1 MTLTNKAYIMEN
13 SSPKLTQY
21 HGKHLLGVDY
31 GEKVIGLSTYKVGIE
46 PFPLLH
52 GRIITEQSKNIYTD
66 LLQII
71 EDEFIDIIIWGVPY
85 FTDGT
90 ESEMTK
96 KVRSIGEELQAQ
108 LPDAVHLFFQDET
121 LSTFEAEERMKN
133 DPRFNFQVDLKKID
147 ALSASIIIE
156 SFLQD

>member
-1 MTLTNKAYIMEN
+1 MTETSAKSA
-13 SSPKLTQY
+13 QY
-21 HGKHLLGVDY
+21 HGKHILGVDY

-46 PFPLLH
+46 PFPLLF
-52 GRIITEQSKNIYTD
+52 GRIITEQSADIFGDFLK
-66 LLQII
+66 II
-71 EDEFIDIIIWGVPY
+71 DEEFIDLVVWGVPY

-96 KVRSIGEELQAQ
+96 KVKALGEHLQAK
-108 LPDAVHLFFQDET
+108 LPQNVQIFFQDET

-147 ALSASIIIE
+147 ALAASIIIE

>member
-1 MTLTNKAYIMEN
+1 MEKFKGKA
-13 SSPKLTQY
+13 
-21 HGKHLLGVDY
+21 LLGVDF
-31 GEKVIGLSTYKVGIE
+31 GEKVIGLATYKVGIE

-52 GRIITEQSKNIYTD
+52 GRIIVEQTQDFFVD
-66 LLQII
+66 LLHII
-71 EDEFIDIIIWGVPY
+71 DEEFIDMVIWGIPY

-90 ESEMTK
+90 ESDMTK
-96 KVRSIGEELQAQ
+96 RVRSLGEELRAK
-108 LPDAVHLFFQDET
+108 LPSGVELHFQDET

-156 SFLQD
+156 SFLQDNK

>member
-1 MTLTNKAYIMEN
+1 MANTSAR
-13 SSPKLTQY
+13 STQY
-21 HGKHLLGVDY
+21 HGKHILGVDY

-46 PFPLLH
+46 PFPLLF
-52 GRIITEQSKNIYTD
+52 GRIITEESKDIFED
-66 LLQII
+66 FLKII
-71 EDEFIDIIIWGVPY
+71 DEEFIDLVIWGVPY
-85 FTDGT
+85 YTDGT

-96 KVRSIGEELQAQ
+96 KVKGIGEELKQK
-108 LPDAVHLFFQDET
+108 LPNSVTLFFQDET
-121 LSTFEAEERMKN
+121 LSTYEAEERMKN